1 MLFSFQRFLRQLFC
15 AALLLLS
22 LTAGARAED
31 TPPATEA
38 LKILSAADLWK
49 KGNEA
54 LSASKWDDARDAY
67 LELVERKELS
77 AQLFNN
83 LGVAERKREQTG
95 EAVMWFSRAVALDPR
110 LPEAKQNLDAMGVI
124 AEEGINR
131 FSTPPSMLNWV
142 VLLRSQVWKVLIWST
157 GWVMLIA
164 IVWLVW
170 WTPRRLWPVVTLL
183 SVAGVGMS
191 LAIIGLGV
199 RVAEDAPLSKR
210 YVVLARGVAA
220 YAAPAEK
227 NSTMI
232 ISLPAGSSVL
242 PLETR
247 GNWRYCEFP
256 VGKGTNTEA
265 GTLRGWVRESW
276 IAPLWPWDPAL
287 VD

>member
-1 MLFSFQRFLRQLFC
+1 MFFSFPSFLRLLFC
-15 AALLLLS
+15 AALVLLS
-22 LTAGARAED
+22 PAGSAHAED
-31 TPPATEA
+31 APPATEA
-38 LKILSAADLWK
+38 LKILSASDLWK

-54 LSASKWDDARDAY
+54 LGASKWDEARDAY

-95 EAVMWFSRAVALDPR
+95 EAVMWFSRAVALDPF
-110 LPEAKQNLDAMGVI
+110 LPEAKQNLDAMGVVS
-124 AEEGINR
+124 EEGIHR
-131 FSTPPSMLNWV
+131 FPAPPAPLNL
-142 VLLRSQVWKVLIWST
+142 VLLLRTHVWKVAV
-157 GWVMLIA
+157 WVAAWVTLIA

-170 WTPRRLWPVVTLL
+170 WTPRRIWPAATLL
-183 SVAGVGMS
+183 SLGAIGLLV
-191 LAIIGLGV
+191 AIIGLAV
-199 RVAEDAPLSKR
+199 RAGDDAPLSKR

-232 ISLPAGSSVL
+232 IQLPAGSSVL

-256 VGKGTNTEA
+256 VGKGLNTDAEM
-265 GTLRGWVRESW
+265 LRGWVRESW
-276 IAPLWPWDPAL
+276 ITPLWPWDPAL